1 MRVLYSRL
9 DRFKILCVGRTY
21 WRENLSAATHYGRV
35 FLERLFALVAC
46 NLALDRFIEELSGRS
61 VVIRSVMGIHTLKRL
76 AGQLHGFMRRR
87 ACPGLDSNLPNISLV
102 KMERNVANDILLH
115 LQTVLRRLGKRFPG
129 PDFLKVG
136 SRLSLIKNAL
146 VTHTLFSRF
155 WSWSFI
161 LISLFSRTHFC
172 LHRI

>member
-9 DRFKILCVGRTY
+9 DRFKILCVRRTY
-21 WRENLSAATHYGRV
+21 WRENLPAATHYGRV
-35 FLERLFALVAC
+35 FLDRFFALIAC
-46 NLALDRFIEELSGRS
+46 NLALNRCIVELSGRS
-61 VVIRSVMGIHTLKRL
+61 VFIRSVMGIHTLKRL
-76 AGQLHGFMRRR
+76 AGQLHGFMRRW
-87 ACPGLDSNLPNISLV
+87 ACPGLDSNLLIISLV
-102 KMERNVANDILLH
+102 KMERNVANDVLLH

-161 LISLFSRTHFC
+161 LISLFSRSYFC
-172 LHRI
+172 LHGI